1 MIQDDV
7 IEAFN
12 NRLTANLTNIKT
24 MTPAQLDRV
33 KTIGTAAENLLKNK
47 DFVLFIR
54 QFQIESV
61 DSLTEIKA
69 HSTDANLERVAISNQ
84 LSGIDNFISLLRRQ
98 VYLRNR
104 VIEGQTKAQDNNT
117 GNPEGPVNN

>member
-1 MIQDDV
+1 MINEDV
-7 IEAFN
+7 MEAYN
-12 NRLTANLTNIKT
+12 NRLTANLTNIKS

-69 HSTDANLERVAISNQ
+69 HNIEDNNARIAISNQ
-84 LSGIDNFISLLRRQ
+84 LSGIDNFIGLLKRQ
-98 VYLRNR
+98 VYLKNR
-104 VIEGQTKAQDNNT
+104 VVTQQTEPNTNNL
-117 GNPEGPVNN
+117 GENIG